1 MEQYIENNL
10 PGIPKL
16 EAIKRRRTDNT
27 MAKKKVKKT
36 NNDLQNFTHKLKIEQ
51 HEPHSNITVNCY
63 KMSPRA

>member
-27 MAKKKVKKT
+27 MAKKKSQKDEQRST
-36 NNDLQNFTHKLKIEQ
+36 KLY
-51 HEPHSNITVNCY
+51 T
-63 KMSPRA
+63 